1 LKPGDGTSLRGLF
14 AGNRVNERYRDLS
27 ATTRPSDC
35 QKYPICPLVFFQ
47 GSNLRN
53 LSATTPPSAQ
63 FPPEQLVL
71 STHAERAESMTT
83 IVLVGVAI
91 ALVLFAIIVKARA
104 GKPKR
109 LEKGEKA
116 QIVKQLL
123 ALSEHENTVKGIP
136 RQQSV
141 SQRPTPRRRAAA
153 ASTSSSRTERPA

>member
-1 LKPGDGTSLRGLF
+1 
-14 AGNRVNERYRDLS
+14 
-27 ATTRPSDC
+27 
-35 QKYPICPLVFFQ
+35 
-47 GSNLRN
+47 
-53 LSATTPPSAQ
+53 
-63 FPPEQLVL
+63 
-71 STHAERAESMTT
+71 MTT

-116 QIVKQLL
+116 QILKQLL
-123 ALSEHENTVKGIP
+123 ALSEREDTVKGIP

-153 ASTSSSRTERPA
+153 ASTSSSRTVRPA